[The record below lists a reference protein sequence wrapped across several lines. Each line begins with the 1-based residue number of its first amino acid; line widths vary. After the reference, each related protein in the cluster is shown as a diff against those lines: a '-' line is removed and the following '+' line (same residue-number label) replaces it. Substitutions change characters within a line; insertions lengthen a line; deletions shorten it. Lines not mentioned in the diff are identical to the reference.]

1 MSLDDFVSGLP
12 ADVRV
17 HLLLPARAARQ
28 VQDQAVLC
36 RQEITVQFEGTVC
49 VGWFEY
55 CLVTSFVMT

>member
-36 RQEITVQFEGTVC
+36 RQKMKVQLYGAVVC
-49 VGWFEY
+49 VG
-55 CLVTSFVMT
+55 

>member
-36 RQEITVQFEGTVC
+36 RQKITVQLEGTVC
-49 VGWFEY
+49 VR
-55 CLVTSFVMT
+55 